1 MFIVVELFKWYP
13 NQIDNAIKLGDSRES
28 CVKAFSRNTVFF
40 FRKMQIGF
48 IHSNPLTKAE
58 LLKKSMI
65 TAAKPHSI
73 SLPGNFC

>member
-28 CVKAFSRNTVFF
+28 CVKAFSRNTGFF
-40 FRKMQIGF
+40 SQIGF

-73 SLPGNFC
+73 SFPGNFC